1 MNKGECD
8 EQMSQE
14 NKGILAKID
23 NLDSRVLYAI
33 LIIVIG
39 YTLFRPIGLPMPID
53 KLTRDAYNAVEA
65 LPEGSIILFPFDAGA
80 REIPNTAPP
89 AISLLNHCFSKKLKV
104 VLFSM
109 ASTESS
115 VNFLTGV
122 LPSVNLHDAEYGVD
136 WVFLGWAAGGGEV
149 VAAAVALDIHAVY
162 PLDYYGDP
170 IDSLPLMQEVHSV
183 DDIDFLI
190 SSSGALSL
198 LRQFNS
204 PYGTPMIAGAS
215 GLKTA
220 EYLPFYN
227 PLQLKGIVMG
237 MGGAAQYERL
247 LVNDGHE
254 KNLGIGTQ
262 TMDSMSGAYLVV
274 IFSMLV
280 SNITSIIRK
289 LGGR

>member
-1 MNKGECD
+1 
-8 EQMSQE
+8 
-14 NKGILAKID
+14 
-23 NLDSRVLYAI
+23 
-33 LIIVIG
+33 
-39 YTLFRPIGLPMPID
+39 
-53 KLTRDAYNAVEA
+53 
-65 LPEGSIILFPFDAGA
+65 
-80 REIPNTAPP
+80 
-89 AISLLNHCFSKKLKV
+89 
-104 VLFSM
+104 M